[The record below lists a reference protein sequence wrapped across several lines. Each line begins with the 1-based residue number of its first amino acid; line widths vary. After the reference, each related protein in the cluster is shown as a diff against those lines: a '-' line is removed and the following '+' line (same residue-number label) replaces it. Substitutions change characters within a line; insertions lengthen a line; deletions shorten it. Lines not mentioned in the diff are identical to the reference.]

1 MVVCRRHIQ
10 RTQHAVRTPTYLLIF
25 YLNLKMA
32 PLSGFAKRKLKLQK
46 EEQTKKLAGSLARF
60 VKPNSLVLSDTL
72 PAVHTDAYIGK

>member
-1 MVVCRRHIQ
+1 
-10 RTQHAVRTPTYLLIF
+10 
-25 YLNLKMA
+25 MA

-46 EEQTKKLAGSLARF
+46 EEQTKKLAGSAKSAG